1 MWFCKN
7 FNLILCND
15 VNNWISQTWASGSK
29 FLSGK
34 TQFNRNIKP
43 GQWTKKNPLT
53 ENRDP
58 SDSFIQ
64 LLNFCFLLWVQRSR
78 LSLKLM
84 FRTRMGAWVCLLSC
98 KFPYGWPDLAKPFW
112 PLVTSHSLLFKG
124 EIDYMN
130 GKAGSKNKCISALSL
145 GSSCLQRTCFLLC
158 THATDFVTGRILP
171 VTEDDVFYIPET
183 GIHKPILCQPFP
195 PTASGATELPSCYLP
210 AWHFN

>member
-7 FNLILCND
+7 FNLILCYD

-34 TQFNRNIKP
+34 TRFNRNIKP

-53 ENRDP
+53 ESGDP

-64 LLNFCFLLWVQRSR
+64 LLKIYFLLWVQRSR
-78 LSLKLM
+78 LSLEL

-98 KFPYGWPDLAKPFW
+98 EFPYGWPDLAKPFW
-112 PLVTSHSLLFKG
+112 PLVTSCSLLLKG

-130 GKAGSKNKCISALSL
+130 GKAGSKNKCISASLSL
-145 GSSCLQRTCFLLC
+145 GSSCLQRTCFFALHLCHRFCHCEDSACDWGWSLLYFRDWYSQ
-158 THATDFVTGRILP
+158 THLMSTTFSNSFRSNRAAIL
-171 VTEDDVFYIPET
+171 IS
-183 GIHKPILCQPFP
+183 
-195 PTASGATELPSCYLP
+195 ASLT
-210 AWHFN
+210 F